1 MKLLDIMIV
10 SSVEQ
15 FFIVDKKRE
24 PLAHIKTGIDDI
36 NDFDQKM
43 FDSEVLD
50 IKTFNGI
57 IADGLII
64 KVDYEKANWWQYE
77 NIFTKA

>member
-1 MKLLDIMIV
+1 MIG

-36 NDFDQKM
+36 NDLDQNM
-43 FDSEVLD
+43 FESEVLD

-64 KVDYEKANWWQYE
+64 KVDYEVAK
-77 NIFTKA
+77 

>member
-1 MKLLDIMIV
+1 MKLIDVMVV

-15 FFIVDKKRE
+15 FFIVDKKRK

-36 NDFDQKM
+36 NELDQNM
-43 FDSEVLD
+43 FQSEILD

-57 IADGLII
+57 IADGLTI
-64 KVDYEKANWWQYE
+64 KIDYEVLK
-77 NIFTKA
+77 

>member
-1 MKLLDIMIV
+1 MKLIDVMVV

-15 FFIVDKKRE
+15 FFIVDKNKK

-36 NDFDQKM
+36 NELDQNM
-43 FDSEVLD
+43 FQSEVLN

-64 KVDYEKANWWQYE
+64 KIDYEVVK
-77 NIFTKA
+77 